1 MLHIKDI
8 EAFASINEALARN
21 SKSAS
26 KNGASKNAPATPP
39 HTRRAASGQ
48 VVPFPAKE
56 REEES
61 EGADTLGGAGY
72 DFDLVPSRAPNMATL
87 FTRMFFGRR

>member
-21 SKSAS
+21 SKS
-26 KNGASKNAPATPP
+26 ASKNAPATPP

>member
-21 SKSAS
+21 SKSAPS
-26 KNGASKNAPATPP
+26 TPP
-39 HTRRAASGQ
+39 HTRRGASGQ
-48 VVPFPAKE
+48 VVPFPTKE
-56 REEES
+56 REEAT

-72 DFDLVPSRAPNMATL
+72 DFDLVPSPSANMATL

>member
-21 SKSAS
+21 SKSA
-26 KNGASKNAPATPP
+26 PATPP
-39 HTRRAASGQ
+39 HARRTASGQ
-48 VVPFPAKE
+48 VVPFPARDE
-56 REEES
+56 DG

-72 DFDLVPSRAPNMATL
+72 DFDLVPQRSPSMTTL

>member
-21 SKSAS
+21 TTRSPS
-26 KNGASKNAPATPP
+26 TPP
-39 HTRRAASGQ
+39 HTRRAGSGQ

-56 REEES
+56 REEGTD
-61 EGADTLGGAGY
+61 GADTLGGAGY
-72 DFDLVPSRAPNMATL
+72 DFDLVPAPSSNVATL
-87 FTRMFFGRR
+87 LTRMFFGRR